1 MPVGPIRSLPML
13 PVPGQSSVR
22 PMFRSLGI
30 AASGLSAQR
39 KRMDVIANNIANAD
53 VTRGPDGAPYRRQEL
68 VLEAATAQTAA
79 FQVGAPGLPVAPVA
93 GGVVPVPPAPT
104 VRVQSLTPSRL
115 PGRTLNVVSVALN
128 SCWHEGVCR

>member
-68 VLEAATAQTAA
+68 VLEAATALVGTAVPA
-79 FQVGAPGLPVAPVA
+79 MTLVTALVSPASTSVSLGSTLPVALK
-93 GGVVPVPPAPT
+93 PT
-104 VRVQSLTPSRL
+104 VSDDQFTVD
-115 PGRTLNVVSVALN
+115 GVIGALAMP
-128 SCWHEGVCR
+128 